1 MRIHFQNSTRPKKA
15 AKAVS
20 GATGRSL
27 SACQHAIAKACGYRD
42 WHELEGSFSASANE
56 SFSSENYS
64 SDPIEIEAK
73 LVEAITRSLDTNAG
87 DVQYALAVSRLT
99 GNRPANMFETLE
111 VRRKLFETIELT
123 TVHRHKRGAIGKL
136 KAPGRNGEH
145 VILREYGRTTRI
157 ITHKSAS
164 TEVPYFQYV
173 SPRRTPSLFIPM
185 RLYVPYGVW
194 TEADGAK
201 VLFSRNYKPLW
212 RLRDGHAPERVFPWL
227 WIQYVEQSHFWRDA
241 NTPWSNPD
249 TYKGEMARLE
259 AFGIRALPILVE
271 ALPLIVHGDDI
282 GDFNEAV
289 PVLQA
294 KYLQRSA

>member
-15 AKAVS
+15 AKAAS
-20 GATGRSL
+20 DATGRSL
-27 SACQHAIAKACGYRD
+27 SACQQAIAKACGYRD
-42 WHELEGSFSASANE
+42 WHELEGSFSASADE
-56 SFSSENYS
+56 SFSFENCS

-73 LVEAITRSLDTNAG
+73 LVEAVTRSLDANAG

-99 GNRPANMFETLE
+99 GNRPAKMFEILE
-111 VRRKLFETIELT
+111 VRRKLFESIELPP
-123 TVHRHKRGAIGKL
+123 VHRRKRGAIGKL
-136 KAPGRNGEH
+136 KALGGSGEH
-145 VILREYGRTTRI
+145 VILREYGRPTKV

-164 TEVPYFQYV
+164 TDVADFEYV
-173 SPRRTPSLFIPM
+173 SPRRTQSLFIPM

-227 WIQYVEQSHFWRDA
+227 WIQNVEQSFFWRDG
-241 NTPWSNPD
+241 NTPWSNPE

-271 ALPLIVHGDDI
+271 ALPLIVHRDDI
-282 GDFNEAV
+282 GSFNEAV
-289 PVLQA
+289 PVLQE